1 MQSFGIAPPG
11 YRLPEG
17 TRVGAIRLQVS
28 DLARSLRFYETV
40 LGFRVL
46 SKEGRVSSLGNQGE
60 GTPLLWLHDG
70 DDIRPSTGGRLGLYH
85 FAILLPDRPS
95 LARFSVHLA
104 AQRLRTGMAD
114 HLVSEAIY
122 LSDPDHLGIE
132 VYSDRPRES
141 WNSEGRELVMAT
153 EPLDVPGLVKD
164 AGDRSWDGLPTGT
177 SIGHIHLHVGDLR
190 DAERFYHSSL
200 GFDKVVWSYPGAL
213 FFSAGGYHHHVGTNV
228 WGSGRAA
235 DENEARLLSW
245 QLHLPDNNALE
256 GAAQSLRSAGFT
268 AQRSDGGWTTEDP
281 WGTRVELQ

>member
-11 YRLPEG
+11 FRLPGG

-28 DLARSLRFYETV
+28 DLARSLRFYETL

-46 SKEGRVSSLGNQGE
+46 SEEGSVASLGNQAD
-60 GTPLLWLHDG
+60 GTPLLWLHGG
-70 DDIRPSTGGRLGLYH
+70 DDVRPSTGGKLGLYH
-85 FAILLPDRPS
+85 FAIRLPDRPS
-95 LARFSVHLA
+95 LARFSRHLTV
-104 AQRLRTGMAD
+104 QRLRTGMAD
-114 HLVSEAIY
+114 HLVSEAVY
-122 LSDPDHLGIE
+122 LSDPDHLGVE

-141 WNSEGRELVMAT
+141 WNSQGRELVMAT
-153 EPLDVPGLVKD
+153 EPLDVPDLMKD
-164 AGDRSWDGLPTGT
+164 GGDSSWDGLPTGT
-177 SIGHIHLHVGDLR
+177 SIGHIHLHVGDLPN
-190 DAERFYHSSL
+190 AERFYHSSL

-245 QLHLPDNNALE
+245 QLHVPDNHALE
-256 GAAQSLRSAGFT
+256 DAAQSLRSAGFT

-281 WGTRVELQ
+281 WGTRLELR